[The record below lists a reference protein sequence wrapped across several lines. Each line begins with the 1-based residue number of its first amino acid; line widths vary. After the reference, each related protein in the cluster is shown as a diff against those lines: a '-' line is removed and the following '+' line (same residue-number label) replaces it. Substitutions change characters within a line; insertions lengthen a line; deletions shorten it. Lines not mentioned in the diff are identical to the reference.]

1 MHVVR
6 SPVARAAH
14 GDRSHAR
21 YRGSAARG
29 PHLAFP
35 RPLRLGTIFAGCPVV
50 SDTQQKW
57 SRGQP
62 TAFRPDADRV
72 QLISAVWD
80 LTAPV
85 KIYIIIIVHIH
96 RNEHEFYCVKSLWP
110 RTPPRSHGASDCVL
124 DPRIRLHYEY
134 FQSILENLSRGD
146 RLADAQ
152 NRADRI
158 IDACRKAAT
167 RGVPRKSLDLSVE
180 FPSARRLWR
189 VAPSD
194 GTGLA
199 MMASCFLR
207 PSRQKTLLR
216 LINYLQ

>member
-1 MHVVR
+1 MSTIERPFRHAPAIMPAIGYSHVIECNFLTLWAR
-6 SPVARAAH
+6 SA
-14 GDRSHAR
+14 
-21 YRGSAARG
+21 
-29 PHLAFP
+29 
-35 RPLRLGTIFAGCPVV
+35 
-50 SDTQQKW
+50 
-57 SRGQP
+57 
-62 TAFRPDADRV
+62 
-72 QLISAVWD
+72 
-80 LTAPV
+80 
-85 KIYIIIIVHIH
+85 
-96 RNEHEFYCVKSLWP
+96 
-110 RTPPRSHGASDCVL
+110 RTPPRSHEASDCEL

-199 MMASCFLR
+199 MMAHGSVGTGRAGAALGTPFSDMVGRLR
-207 PSRQKTLLR
+207 RRVSLASYFSWGVRSGGWGWWCLERRSTMHVASRRCAL
-216 LINYLQ
+216 